1 MGEGHME
8 DLEGE
13 KEGRNDVTFLKIK
26 ENNAPQKENGLSYFY
41 TCPTSLTNTTS

>member
-26 ENNAPQKENGLSYFY
+26 ENNAPPKGEWTLMFLYVPNL
-41 TCPTSLTNTTS
+41 PN